1 MGVGWE
7 CKNASAT
14 AYAAGGPGPVFHQ
27 KILQE
32 KKHQKIEKLRKL
44 SFTQFL
50 HIVLLT
56 FV

>member
-27 KILQE
+27 KIL
-32 KKHQKIEKLRKL
+32 LFSMSRAAYTYL
-44 SFTQFL
+44 
-50 HIVLLT
+50 
-56 FV
+56 